1 MISTRVAPLHLTTPR
16 TYLRGIINSHVVS
29 KRCYRIS
36 QKTADDKDLEAT
48 TPVALQLKNTQVWE
62 PRVYQTPKGS
72 KPAKRANTPA
82 IAGDKQRVN
91 IVSEKLCDDIL
102 SYIGK
107 SLEKH
112 KGCDLIDIN
121 PGAGLWS
128 SKLHEF
134 LQPRSHVLMEPD
146 ADLYQEFLRPLL
158 QKEGT
163 SLVPKSGILWKD
175 LNSVLSPD
183 YLPHQKPLR
192 RDDDGSNTPNDTLL
206 VSFNLA
212 FHPKKKF
219 QSFESIATLL
229 LHQFL
234 DSIKTSS
241 LFHRYGQVRML
252 VWTRRDDKTKI
263 LPRLVQ
269 KRRRTAVEAEIL
281 CRNINEVV
289 GWNGREQSFN
299 RDRLIDRA
307 SAVATLKRMR
317 AAGMKIPAGRETDLV
332 KLAKA
337 DSRAPKQLPAPGT
350 VPPVID
356 REYQTTLEELKTLNP
371 KKGSKDH
378 RALLEGTW
386 RDNSVTRQVEGAHD
400 ILQKGSKLSAA
411 KVQGQLGHEGIKPS
425 EQELQ
430 HVIERLPAVNRSG
443 FASIRDN
450 LHLWRQAEP
459 ALLYDRRSHEP
470 LLGARDEFYPNVET
484 CLLDIIPRPVHR
496 LIRDIGHGSNRA
508 GESIE
513 LIQKALWAEP
523 TAPINKALDT
533 VWPGASDWIVPRCP
547 SLLDTK
553 RGGVVLDVKGLEL
566 NVRTLNDEQWVEL
579 FEQWFQWPFR
589 PEFVDL
595 VARSIDVSD
604 EDDPIR

>member
-16 TYLRGIINSHVVS
+16 TCLRQIINSHVVS
-29 KRCYRIS
+29 KRCYRFS
-36 QKTADDKDLEAT
+36 RKTANEEELEAT
-48 TPVALQLKNTQVWE
+48 TPVAVQLKNTRVWE
-62 PRVYQTPKGS
+62 PRLY
-72 KPAKRANTPA
+72 KPASPDKPARKINAPA

-112 KGCDLIDIN
+112 KGCDLVDLN
-121 PGAGLWS
+121 PGVGLWS

-146 ADLYQEFLRPLL
+146 ADLYQDFLRPLL
-158 QKEGT
+158 KKEGT
-163 SLVPKSGILWKD
+163 SLVPKNGILWKD

-192 RDDDGSNTPNDTLL
+192 RDDDGSNAPNDTLL
-206 VSFNLA
+206 ISFNLA

-219 QSFESIATLL
+219 QSFESLATLI

-241 LFHRYGQVRML
+241 LFHKYGQVRML

-263 LPRLVQ
+263 LPRLMQ
-269 KRRRTAVEAEIL
+269 KRRRTAVDAEIL
-281 CRNINEVV
+281 CHNINEVV
-289 GWNGREQSFN
+289 GWNGREQSFD

-317 AAGMKIPAGRETDLV
+317 AAGMKIPAGRETDIV
-332 KLAKA
+332 KLAKV
-337 DSRAPKQLPAPGT
+337 DSRTPKQLPAPGT

-371 KKGSKDH
+371 KKGTKDH

-386 RDNSVTRQVEGAHD
+386 RENSYNRQVEGAHD
-400 ILQKGSKLSAA
+400 ILRKGSELSAA
-411 KVQGQLGHEGIKPS
+411 KLRRELSHEAIKSS

-430 HVIERLPAVNRSG
+430 HVIERLPTVNRSG

-450 LHLWRQAEP
+450 LHLWQQAEP

-470 LLGARDEFYPNVET
+470 LLGAREEFYPNVET
-484 CLLDIIPRPVHR
+484 CLLDIIPKPVHR
-496 LIRDIGHGSNRA
+496 LIRDIGHGSSRA

-533 VWPGASDWIVPRCP
+533 VWPGAADWIVPRCP
-547 SLLDTK
+547 SLREST
-553 RGGVVLDVKGLEL
+553 RGGVILDVKGLEL
-566 NVRTLNDEQWVEL
+566 NIRTLNKEQWVEI

-595 VARSIDVSD
+595 VSRSIDVVD